1 MKKNN
6 AAVFLLLAEP
16 RNPPTGLGSGTA
28 VSEATLRFHLGG
40 VTELGWLLGVLS
52 IVPILEVALECR
64 PSASVRSVIVVAV
77 PARLLLLDLDVDD
90 VVEMQ
95 CPIAVVCRLVSM
107 FRACSGGCDV

>member
-1 MKKNN
+1 M
-6 AAVFLLLAEP
+6 
-16 RNPPTGLGSGTA
+16 
-28 VSEATLRFHLGG
+28 
-40 VTELGWLLGVLS
+40 LS

-95 CPIAVVCRLVSM
+95 CPIAIVFGSVSKL
-107 FRACSGGCDV
+107 RACSGGCDV